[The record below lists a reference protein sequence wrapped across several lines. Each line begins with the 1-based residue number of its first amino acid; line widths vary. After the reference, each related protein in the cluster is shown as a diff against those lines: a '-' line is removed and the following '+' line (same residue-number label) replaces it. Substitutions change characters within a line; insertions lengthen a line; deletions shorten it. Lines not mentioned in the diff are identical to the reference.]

1 MSLQPLASPC
11 LILGTMKKMILAI
24 LLCLATSLMGQ
35 SPAAKMPS
43 QMQSLEW
50 LVGGVW
56 TTDMSKMGNG
66 MKSIETRYT
75 WSDNGAFLRFNTHF
89 VTDKG
94 TIKRYDGNFYFDPDK
109 KTIAMWY
116 MDSENKI
123 YQGPI
128 KADGDLVTFDFR
140 GEDFEGK
147 MSDLR
152 VVVTRKSNSLYNW
165 ALSERDN
172 DKWKPLAT
180 LDYSR
185 GQ

>member
-1 MSLQPLASPC
+1 
-11 LILGTMKKMILAI
+11 MKKMILAI
-24 LLCLATSLMGQ
+24 LLCLSTALIGQ

-43 QMQSLEW
+43 QMQPLEW

-140 GEDFEGK
+140 GEDFEGW
-147 MSDLR
+147 MADLR

>member
-1 MSLQPLASPC
+1 
-11 LILGTMKKMILAI
+11 MKKIVFAI
-24 LLCLATSLMGQ
+24 LICLATSLLGQ
-35 SPAAKMPS
+35 SSAAKMPS
-43 QMQSLEW
+43 PMQPLEW

-56 TTDMSKMGNG
+56 TTDMSKLGNG

-128 KADGDLVTFDFR
+128 KAEGDLVTFDFR
-140 GEDFEGK
+140 GEDFERK